1 MSRYDYRSLSSQD
14 FEELTRDLLQAEWNV
29 ALEAFKTGRD
39 KGIDL
44 RYSHADGGKTIVQC
58 KHYAGSGFAKLLDH
72 LRDIEKP
79 KIERLKPVRY
89 VVVTSVGLTPNNKD
103 EIARALHPFV
113 VNVRDIMGA
122 QDIDGLLNRHSG
134 VERANF
140 KLWLT
145 STNVIERVLHNAE
158 ICQTEFEVARIRKKL
173 PLFVQSKAFPR
184 AMQMLEERR
193 IVVISGAPG
202 IGKTTLAEMLLYTH
216 LEQGYEPVVI
226 KAEIAEGKSLFKADT
241 TKQVFYYDDFLGQIY
256 LGDRTEYLGRNQD
269 AVLTDFM
276 ELVRDSNNGRFILTT
291 REHILRAA
299 LQMSERFSRSPM
311 LEHRYILELDDYT
324 FAHRARILYNHLYFS
339 GLAQPYKEAVLEED
353 FFLQIIK
360 HKHFNPRLIE
370 WLSTALRQREVAASG
385 YRKYISQLL
394 KSPNEIWTH
403 AFSKQISQ
411 GARDVLLG
419 FYTLGEW
426 VSIAD
431 LEPVFRSL
439 HQHRATRYHQPIA
452 PGDFRN
458 ALQELDGAF
467 LSYSSGYGSYLNPS
481 IREFI
486 AGIISGDRDTAEDLL
501 TSSVRIKQVV
511 NLWELSKAQPQ
522 SQISAVISETTAGVA
537 KLLSRLLR
545 GPSIRWE
552 KTRHGELRGHPID
565 IGDESRIGFLADLAE
580 DRRSREILD
589 VMRQASNELVAGWNH
604 TVPDF
609 TGIMRLLVE
618 LGKNAWVMGNGG
630 RDIYHRLIQELLE
643 HLTFATASDWI
654 ELVKLPETALDWTAA
669 QQAILD
675 KELKAYCEN
684 GVQDDRY
691 NRNGPDEMSE
701 LRDSLSSLGEKIGYD
716 FSYQIQRLAEDIA
729 EKEEEPE
736 PLSEGGGIP
745 RNATV
750 AREEVFT
757 DDDARQ
763 MFSTLVSGE

>member
-1 MSRYDYRSLSSQD
+1 MPRYDYKSLSAQD
-14 FEELTRDLLQAEWNV
+14 FEELTRDLLQAEWKV
-29 ALEAFKTGRD
+29 ALEAFKAGRD

-44 RYSHADGGKTIVQC
+44 RYTHADGGTTIVQC
-58 KHYAGSGFAKLLDH
+58 KHYVGSGFAKLLGH
-72 LRDIEKP
+72 LRDIERP
-79 KIERLKPVRY
+79 KIERLKPARY
-89 VVVTSVGLTPNNKD
+89 VVVTSVGLTPGNKD
-103 EIARALHPFV
+103 EIARALHPFII
-113 VNVRDIMGA
+113 NVRDIMGA
-122 QDIDGLLNRHSG
+122 EDIDGLLSRHSE

-173 PLFVQSKAFPR
+173 PRFVQSKAFPR
-184 AMQMLEERR
+184 AVQMLEENR

-216 LEQGYEPVVI
+216 LEKGYEPVVI
-226 KAEIAEGKSLFKADT
+226 KAEIAEGKTLYKADT
-241 TKQVFYYDDFLGQIY
+241 TKQIFYYDDFLGQIY
-256 LGDRTEYLGRNQD
+256 LGDRTEYLGRNED
-269 AVLTDFM
+269 VSLTDFM
-276 ELVRDSNNGRFILTT
+276 ELVRDSQKGLFILTT

-299 LQMSERFSRSPM
+299 LQMSERFARSPT

-324 FAHRARILYNHLYFS
+324 FGHRARILYNHLYFS
-339 GLAQPYKEAVLEED
+339 GLPQPYKEAVLEED

-360 HKHFNPRLIE
+360 HEHFNPRLIE
-370 WLSTALRQREVAASG
+370 WLSTDLRQREVAANG

-411 GARDVLLG
+411 AARDVLLG

-426 VSIAD
+426 VSISD

-439 HQHRATRYHQPIA
+439 HQHRATRYNQPIA

-467 LSYSSGYGSYLNPS
+467 LSYSSGHGSYLNPS

-486 AGIISGDRDTAEDLL
+486 AGIISGDRDTAEDLVS
-501 TSSVRIKQVV
+501 SSVRIKQVV
-511 NLWELSKAQPQ
+511 NLWELSKAQPE
-522 SQISAVISETTAGVA
+522 SQLSAVISESTVGFV

-552 KTRHGELRGHPID
+552 KTRHGELRGYPID
-565 IGDESRIGFLADLAE
+565 FGDESRIGFLADLAE
-580 DRRSREILD
+580 DLQSRELLAL
-589 VMRQASNELVAGWNH
+589 MRQASSELVAGWNQ

-609 TGIMRLLVE
+609 TGILRLLAQ
-618 LGKNAWVMGNGG
+618 LGKNTWVMGSGG
-630 RDIYHRLIQELLE
+630 RDTYHRLVQELLE

-654 ELVKLPETALDWTAA
+654 ELVKLPEAALDWTAG
-669 QQAILD
+669 QQSILD
-675 KELKAYCEN
+675 KELKEYCEN
-684 GVQDDRY
+684 GVKDDRY
-691 NRNGPDEMSE
+691 NRNEPDDMSE
-701 LRDSLSSLGEKIGYD
+701 LRDSLGSLGEKIGYN
-716 FSYQIQRLAEDIA
+716 FSYHIQRLEENIA
-729 EKEEEPE
+729 EKEEPE
-736 PLSEGGGIP
+736 PLDEGEGIP
-745 RNATV
+745 RNATA

-763 MFSTLVSGE
+763 MFSTLASGE